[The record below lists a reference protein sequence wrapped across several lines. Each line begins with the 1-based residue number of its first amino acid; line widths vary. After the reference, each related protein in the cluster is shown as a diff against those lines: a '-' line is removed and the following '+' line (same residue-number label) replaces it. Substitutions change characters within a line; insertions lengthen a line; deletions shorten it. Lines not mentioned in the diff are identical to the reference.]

1 MSKADEALEALLTAD
16 EPMTASEIATL
27 CPAIRDSLEACWVLQ
42 HLEQKELIARKGTK
56 TADRGKPRVCYVITP
71 KGRNKIRGQDS
82 DSSTTRTE
90 ALPKP
95 VTPPPEAAA
104 APQEVADE
112 IDWNHPLIAA
122 GEKKLAELNAAAKLP
137 AIGQMSDH
145 TPPPPRSSL
154 TELAEPPVTAVT
166 PQTPQ
171 IAVDATLELSIE
183 QTGRLHVGPHTF
195 TAAETTLL
203 GRFLLAT
210 RGVWLNLNTR
220 DQHAE

>member
-1 MSKADEALEALLTAD
+1 MSKTDEALEALLTAD

-42 HLEQKELIARKGTK
+42 NLEQKELIARKGTK

-82 DSSTTRTE
+82 DSSTTLTE

-104 APQEVADE
+104 TTQEVVDE
-112 IDWNHPLIAA
+112 IDWNHPFIAA
-122 GEKKLAELNAAAKLP
+122 GERKLAELNAAMTPP
-137 AIGQMSDH
+137 AIGRMSDH
-145 TPPPPRSSL
+145 TPPPPRRSL

-166 PQTPQ
+166 PQTRQ
-171 IAVDATLELSIE
+171 IDVDASLMLSID
-183 QTGRLHVGPHTF
+183 QTGCLHMGPYEF
-195 TAAETTLL
+195 TPAQTCEL
-203 GRFLLAT
+203 GRFLMAT
-210 RGVWLNLNTR
+210 RGVWLNFNTR

>member
-1 MSKADEALEALLTAD
+1 MREHTPGPWQAEEASVRGITQEWFVRVDGDDIAIASDIRDRNGNHSEANARLIAAAPELLEALEDL
-16 EPMTASEIATL
+16 ASLA
-27 CPAIRDSLEACWVLQ
+27 
-42 HLEQKELIARKGTK
+42 
-56 TADRGKPRVCYVITP
+56 
-71 KGRNKIRGQDS
+71 
-82 DSSTTRTE
+82 
-90 ALPKP
+90 
-95 VTPPPEAAA
+95 EAAMR
-104 APQEVADE
+104 EVGEYE

-122 GEKKLAELNAAAKLP
+122 GKKKLAELNAAAKLP

>member
-27 CPAIRDSLEACWVLQ
+27 RPAIRDSLEACWVLQ

-104 APQEVADE
+104 APQ
-112 IDWNHPLIAA
+112 
-122 GEKKLAELNAAAKLP
+122 
-137 AIGQMSDH
+137 
-145 TPPPPRSSL
+145 
-154 TELAEPPVTAVT
+154 
-166 PQTPQ
+166 TPQ